1 MKKSKSLLLMIAIV
15 LVIGT
20 VLAGC
25 GSNNNAN
32 NGNNAAATNNATA
45 TDNAGTNTGN
55 TGDEKLAADQTLKIN
70 LSSEPPT
77 FDPQQAQ
84 DSTSNAILKLMYEGL
99 TRQNAETGQAE
110 EGVAESW
117 DISADGLVYTFHL
130 RDSKWSN
137 GDAVTAND
145 FAYAWQRVLDPN
157 AEQAAPYAYQLY
169 YIKGAEDFN
178 TGKITDFSQVGIKV
192 IDEKTLEVT
201 LANPTPYF
209 LGLLSFYTY
218 YPVHSSVKDNAKWA
232 TAVDTQIT
240 NGPFTLTEWTTGQSL
255 AVTKNPTYYAA
266 DAIKA
271 QKINFSIVNSGAT
284 ELLSYKNGELD
295 RAGGPIGEIPTEQ
308 LPIVAKELPNEFAR
322 KGIASVY
329 YYQFNVTEKPF
340 TNVKI
345 RKALAMAIERQPIID
360 NITLGGQLPAFGFV
374 PPGIQSNEQEFR
386 TAVADSQY
394 FSEDLTEAKKLLD
407 EGLKEEGLDKLQF
420 TITYNTSEGHQK
432 IAVAIADQWKKALGV
447 EVKLENKEWG
457 VFIEDRHNLNYQV
470 ARAGWS
476 ADYNDP
482 MTYLDMWVTGGGNN
496 DSGYSNADYDKL
508 IQEAKSSA
516 DNALRQEKF
525 VAAEKILMDDM
536 VVIPIYYYTNNSLT
550 KEYLKGV
557 TLDFSGAIDL
567 SRAYLLEH

>member
-1 MKKSKSLLLMIAIV
+1 MKKSKSLLLMIALV

-25 GSNNNAN
+25 GGNNNASS
-32 NGNNAAATNNATA
+32 GNNTAATNAPS
-45 TDNAGTNTGN
+45 DNAGTNTGN
-55 TGDEKLAADQTLKIN
+55 TGEEKLAADQTLKIN

-145 FAYAWQRVLDPN
+145 FAFAWQRVLDPN

-255 AVTKNPTYYAA
+255 AVTKNPSYYAA
-266 DAIKA
+266 DDIKA
-271 QKINFSIVNSGAT
+271 QQINFSIVNSGAT

-308 LPIVAKELPNEFAR
+308 LPIVEKELPNEFAR

-340 TNVKI
+340 TNAKI

-374 PPGIQSNEQEFR
+374 PPGIQSNEQEYR
-386 TAVADSQY
+386 AQVADSQY
-394 FSEDLTEAKKLLD
+394 FTEDLTEAKKLLD
-407 EGLKEEGLDKLQF
+407 EGLKEEGLDKLEF
-420 TITYNTSEGHQK
+420 TVTYNTSEGHQK

-508 IQEAKSSA
+508 IQEAKTSA
-516 DNALRQEKF
+516 DNAVRQEKF
-525 VAAEKILMDDM
+525 AAAEKILMDDM

>member
-1 MKKSKSLLLMIAIV
+1 MKKSKSLLLMIALV

-25 GSNNNAN
+25 GGNNNAN
-32 NGNNAAATNNATA
+32 SGNAAATNAPS
-45 TDNAGTNTGN
+45 DNAGTNTGN
-55 TGDEKLAADQTLKIN
+55 TGGEKLAADQTLKIN

-145 FAYAWQRVLDPN
+145 FAFAWQRVLDPN

-192 IDEKTLEVT
+192 TDEKTLEVT

-232 TAVDTQIT
+232 TTVDTQIT

-255 AVTKNPTYYAA
+255 AVTKNPSYYAA
-266 DAIKA
+266 DDIKA
-271 QKINFSIVNSGAT
+271 QQINFSIVNSGAT

-295 RAGGPIGEIPTEQ
+295 RAGAPIGEIPTEQ
-308 LPIVAKELPNEFAR
+308 LPIVEKELPNEFSR

-340 TNVKI
+340 TNAKI

-374 PPGIQSNEQEFR
+374 PTGIQSNEQEFR

-394 FSEDLTEAKKLLD
+394 FSEDLAAAKTLLD
-407 EGLKEEGLDKLQF
+407 EGLKEEGLDKLSF
-420 TITYNTSEGHQK
+420 TVTYNTSEGHQK

-482 MTYLDMWVTGGGNN
+482 MTFLDMWVTGGGNN
-496 DSGYSNADYDKL
+496 DSGYANPDYDKL

-516 DNALRQEKF
+516 DNAVRQEKF

>member
-25 GSNNNAN
+25 GSNN

-271 QKINFSIVNSGAT
+271 QQINFSIVNSGAT

-496 DSGYSNADYDKL
+496 DSGYSNAEYDKL
-508 IQEAKSSA
+508 ILEAKSSA